1 MKQLSNKKSK
11 ILLVL
16 GLLLLTVAGVT
27 LAYYAVQKVFQNE
40 FKVKEPGIALIE
52 KYNPSD
58 HWVPGEEKSKEVLFT
73 NTEEQ
78 DMLLRFSFELKW
90 ADGQQVPGNRDVKD
104 VVKLYWT
111 DEHGKKVEVGAD
123 SVPKGFVKRPSGN
136 VDYYY
141 YTQVL
146 KGGKSTPKVLESV
159 KLETNMS
166 NDEHFN
172 SDFSDKKFELT
183 IKGETVLAD
192 EKAVAE
198 QWKGQ
203 VTATIGG
210 NGTVT
215 WN

>member
-16 GLLLLTVAGVT
+16 GLLFLTVIGAT
-27 LAYYAVQKVFQNE
+27 AAYYAVQKVFQNE
-40 FKVKEPGIALIE
+40 FKVEKPGIGLIE

-58 HWVPGEEKSKEVLFT
+58 HWVPGEETSKEVLFA

-90 ADGQQVPGNRDVKD
+90 ADGVQVPGNRDVKD

-111 DEHGKKVEVGAD
+111 DNNGDKVEVNND
-123 SVPKGFVKRPSGN
+123 SCPRDFVKKSSGG

-141 YTQVL
+141 YTKVF
-146 KGGKSTPKVLESV
+146 KGGQKTPKVLESV

-166 NDEHFN
+166 NDEHLN
-172 SDFSDKKFELT
+172 SDFSDKKFQLT

-198 QWKGQ
+198 QWQGQ
-203 VTATIGG
+203 VTAAIGK

-215 WN
+215 WQ